1 MSDLTQ
7 NDKDLIWASG
17 HYLTE
22 HFPEEFVKWEEEEI
36 HGFIED
42 HIWEGVEGYPPS
54 YIWEQIDNLASSVR
68 NYTNNQEQEKLNEKF
83 N

>member
-22 HFPEEFVKWEEEEI
+22 HFPEEFAEWEEEEVDE
-36 HGFIED
+36 FIED
-42 HIWEGVEGYPPS
+42 HIWAGVEGYPPS
-54 YIWEQIDNLASSVR
+54 YVWEQIDHLAWSVR
-68 NYTNNQEQEKLNEKF
+68 NYINNQEQEKLDE
-83 N
+83 

>member
-1 MSDLTQ
+1 MKNLTQ

-22 HFPEEFVKWEEEEI
+22 NFPEEFVEWEEEEI

-42 HIWEGVEGYPPS
+42 HIWQPFQYYSPS
-54 YIWEQIDNLASSVR
+54 YVWEQIDNLAWSVR
-68 NYTNNQEQEKLNEKF
+68 NYTNNQEQEKLNE
-83 N
+83 